1 MYSIMH
7 PTKKEYMEIYHH
19 WGGLIP
25 LRCSPSC
32 RTRMGDKMATSCSL
46 RCLFCQIGPHKCDDT
61 FHQFTM
67 CSLYGSHWMF
77 LPSPFLVLTKRSHKT
92 WWASCGDRTAFTWN
106 WSLNA
111 SRLYLVRPVALK
123 CGSISRQ
130 QRKTRSP
137 SPAWAQQRVM
147 LHDQYIQWREFVD
160 KSWLFIFLLFL

>member
-1 MYSIMH
+1 MTFDRVECADVITGTHDCLSNYVH
-7 PTKKEYMEIYHH
+7 TA
-19 WGGLIP
+19 
-25 LRCSPSC
+25 C
-32 RTRMGDKMATSCSL
+32 RVLTQRAALWSAFSVKLAPIDVMM
-46 RCLFCQIGPHKCDDT
+46 LFT
-61 FHQFTM
+61 NFTM
-67 CSLYGSHWMF
+67 CSLYRSHWMF